1 MWRRGPKG
9 NSAACSALSCLSVT
23 SSISHKQIGP
33 FWCWFL
39 GGWVCVRSRSLWV
52 SPRNSPVRLGV
63 SPAAITP
70 HRVFQL
76 GVLRLYFP
84 TLEPWFAQCFLLPSF
99 SSMFIH
105 MQMWAVC
112 STNRHLVLSS
122 SCCLAVSPLR
132 PGYPSLPLLLVW
144 MNSSSLT
151 PWLLD
156 FHTVRFFGSSG
167 WFLFLNLLLSFFW
180 LCKEAQ
186 CIYVCLNLVQKP
198 MFSIFNI
205 FYMFDAFS
213 FWNSYFVCS
222 IR

>member
-1 MWRRGPKG
+1 MGVS
-9 NSAACSALSCLSVT
+9 NEFSCEACSLS
-23 SSISHKQIGP
+23 HH
-33 FWCWFL
+33 F
-39 GGWVCVRSRSLWV
+39 
-52 SPRNSPVRLGV
+52 N
-63 SPAAITP
+63 P
-70 HRVFQL
+70 HRFFQSE
-76 GVLRLYFP
+76 VLRLYFP
-84 TLEPWFAQCFLLPSF
+84 LLEPWVVWSVSLLSC
-99 SSMFIH
+99 SSWFIH

-112 STNRHLVLSS
+112 SINRHLVLSS

-198 MFSIFNI
+198 ICFQFLISSICL
-205 FYMFDAFS
+205 MLLAFETVI
-213 FWNSYFVCS
+213 FVCS